1 MTTDQ
6 IEYLASLREAGG
18 HTTMPVPLA
27 EWKEYMA
34 TKSIGK
40 VDAAALAKGKIKPKL
55 AAMPVNRKIG
65 AKAKADRKE
74 AGFRANAAKR
84 KGAA

>member
-1 MTTDQ
+1 MTRDR

-27 EWKEYMA
+27 EWREYMA
-34 TKSIGK
+34 TKIGK
-40 VDAAALAKGKIKPKL
+40 ATVKGGKVKPV
-55 AAMPVNRKIG
+55 ASMPLHRKI
-65 AKAKADRKE
+65 AATKKADRTETKL
-74 AGFRANAAKR
+74 RANAAKR